1 MLLVVMVFTS
11 TIPVFAEKVHFD
23 ITIGSG
29 GNDPKSPRGSKG
41 DDEQRYYVTSYYFSR
56 DAFYYAKSKRL
67 SDDKSSNENVYVASY
82 SGQQKWSDNAA
93 YGWYAKPGIY
103 FYLYGWTSGAQL
115 RTKGYYNP

>member
-1 MLLVVMVFTS
+1 MIRNHQGDLKVMMNRGIMSLL
-11 TIPVFAEKVHFD
+11 IILAETPF
-23 ITIGSG
+23 IM
-29 GNDPKSPRGSKG
+29 
-41 DDEQRYYVTSYYFSR
+41 Q
-56 DAFYYAKSKRL
+56 KSKRL